1 LIQIKASLPRTC
13 HQAGAKETVMNYKEK
28 TAEIRSELRS
38 FNKLNPETAKGFQ
51 ALSIGAMTDGTLDK
65 KQREFVALAIAVTQ
79 RCEPCV
85 NLHVE
90 ALLKAGASREE
101 LGSVLAMCVQMGGG
115 PALMYAAHA
124 LAAWD
129 EFTAPAQ

>member
-1 LIQIKASLPRTC
+1 MSHKSDTAALRT
-13 HQAGAKETVMNYKEK
+13 
-28 TAEIRSELRS
+28 ELRALH
-38 FNKLNPETAKGFQ
+38 KLNPETAKGFG
-51 ALSIGAMTDGTLDK
+51 ALSAGAMADGPLDK
-65 KQREFVALAIAVTQ
+65 KSREFVALAIAVTQ
-79 RCEPCV
+79 RCEPCI

-90 ALLKAGASREE
+90 ALIKVGASREE

-129 EFTAPAQ
+129 EFTAPAI

>member
-1 LIQIKASLPRTC
+1 MTSYRD
-13 HQAGAKETVMNYKEK
+13 K
-28 TAEIRSELRS
+28 TAEIRHELRTLH
-38 FNKLNPETAKGFQ
+38 KLNPETAKGFQ
-51 ALSIGAMTDGTLDK
+51 ALSAGAMADGSLSK
-65 KQREFVALAIAVTQ
+65 KEREFVALAIAVTQ

-90 ALLKAGASREE
+90 ALMKCGATRGE

-115 PALMYAAHA
+115 PAMMYAAHA

-129 EFTAPAQ
+129 EFTVPATA

>member
-1 LIQIKASLPRTC
+1 MS
-13 HQAGAKETVMNYKEK
+13 YKQK
-28 TAEIRSELRS
+28 TADIRSELRVLH
-38 FNKLNPETAKGFQ
+38 KLNPETAKGFQ
-51 ALSIGAMTDGTLDK
+51 ALSAGAMTDGALDK
-65 KQREFVALAIAVTQ
+65 KNREFVALAIAVTQ

-90 ALLKAGASREE
+90 ALMKAGASREE

-115 PALMYAAHA
+115 PALMYCAHA

-129 EFTAPAQ
+129 EFTAPAAV

>member
-1 LIQIKASLPRTC
+1 MSYKA
-13 HQAGAKETVMNYKEK
+13 K
-28 TAEIRSELRS
+28 TAEIRTELRALH
-38 FNKLNPETAKGFQ
+38 KLNPETAKGFS
-51 ALSIGAMTDGTLDK
+51 ALSAGAMADGALDK
-65 KQREFVALAIAVTQ
+65 KSREYVALAIAVTQ
-79 RCEPCV
+79 RCEPCI

-90 ALLKAGASREE
+90 ALIKVGASREE

-129 EFTAPAQ
+129 EFTAPAI